1 MRKMLC
7 VEKIDAKR
15 RIGKDGQGKGRG
27 GERKP
32 GGLLSTQYFYGQK
45 DMVRV
50 QARTTVES
58 CENLFST

>member
-45 DMVRV
+45 KHG
-50 QARTTVES
+50 S
-58 CENLFST
+58 STSEDHG